1 VLLTWLVVGSG
12 GSILLAMVAH
22 FLINMTGNFLPDD
35 TTVRV
40 LEMIVIW
47 LVAAVLLY
55 RLQRREGPH
64 ARAGTAPRQFAG
76 DEDARQREGDSYP
89 IDA

>member
-1 VLLTWLVVGSG
+1 
-12 GSILLAMVAH
+12 MVAH

-47 LVAAVLLY
+47 LVAAALLY
-55 RLQRREGPH
+55 RLRRWERTRPN
-64 ARAGTAPRQFAG
+64 ATTTLQLSS
-76 DEDARQREGDSYP
+76 EDAR
-89 IDA
+89 